1 MAGIQ
6 TIRNNLTGT
15 ASKVIVGII
24 AVTFALFFG
33 GNYVLFDND
42 ANVIASVNSKK
53 IDVFDLDLEMA
64 RVQSILR
71 QRFDDPD
78 FSIEEEALRSLALN
92 SLISDALILD
102 FLEQNKVEV
111 LNLSAYKLLA
121 KNEIFQEEG
130 NFSLGKVNTFARQ
143 NGFLPGKY
151 VQSISEDIAL
161 NFWRVGLGAS
171 SFLTSSELNQNI
183 KLANQTRDITFT
195 KINKKD
201 IEEKIKV
208 SEEEILKFY
217 TQNPSYFRS
226 EEKAKLRFIN
236 ISLEDLK
243 ENQLIQEE
251 EIKREYQ
258 AYLDSFD
265 LVARRSASH
274 LMINISSERTKDQAL
289 DLANQIKEK
298 IDSGEDFTSLVE
310 EYSEDEGTKNTGGSL
325 GISDGSAFPEEFEI
339 ALEQLKEG
347 QVSNPIALEESVHL
361 VKLTNFQAPIPD
373 EYESRKEEIKQ
384 NLIEQAASTEYV
396 DSLELAAELTFTNDS
411 LDSLSQELNLEIK
424 TKDFFSRAEAE
435 KPFKDTELL
444 NLIFND
450 LSIKEGNLSE
460 LIEIDNQYG
469 VIFELED
476 FQEEKTKDFESVK
489 NQAKD
494 LLTNKLTEEKIE
506 GLKAKLLAGLE
517 AGSSLEVIAKEN
529 QLKVDSYKSINRD
542 SSLFTRNVLLEIFNE
557 PKSSIGKSYSYASM
571 LNGDEIV
578 FRLDKVTQLNT
589 EVSAEE
595 KDSLKNFFLED
606 RAETE
611 LVTLQTSMQES
622 SSVTVN

>member
-111 LNLSAYKLLA
+111 LDLSAYKLLA

-195 KINKKD
+195 KINKKN

-289 DLANQIKEK
+289 DLANQIKKK
-298 IDSGEDFTSLVE
+298 IDSGDDFKSLVE

-517 AGSSLEVIAKEN
+517 AGSSLEDIAKEN

-589 EVSAEE
+589 EVSDEE

>member
-78 FSIEEEALRSLALN
+78 FSIEEDALRSLALN

-201 IEEKIKV
+201 IEGKIKV

-226 EEKAKLRFIN
+226 EEKAKLMFIN
-236 ISLEDLK
+236 ISLEDL
-243 ENQLIQEE
+243 
-251 EIKREYQ
+251 
-258 AYLDSFD
+258 
-265 LVARRSASH
+265 
-274 LMINISSERTKDQAL
+274 
-289 DLANQIKEK
+289 
-298 IDSGEDFTSLVE
+298 
-310 EYSEDEGTKNTGGSL
+310 
-325 GISDGSAFPEEFEI
+325 
-339 ALEQLKEG
+339 
-347 QVSNPIALEESVHL
+347 
-361 VKLTNFQAPIPD
+361 
-373 EYESRKEEIKQ
+373 
-384 NLIEQAASTEYV
+384 
-396 DSLELAAELTFTNDS
+396 
-411 LDSLSQELNLEIK
+411 
-424 TKDFFSRAEAE
+424 
-435 KPFKDTELL
+435 
-444 NLIFND
+444 
-450 LSIKEGNLSE
+450 
-460 LIEIDNQYG
+460 
-469 VIFELED
+469 
-476 FQEEKTKDFESVK
+476 
-489 NQAKD
+489 
-494 LLTNKLTEEKIE
+494 
-506 GLKAKLLAGLE
+506 
-517 AGSSLEVIAKEN
+517 
-529 QLKVDSYKSINRD
+529 
-542 SSLFTRNVLLEIFNE
+542 
-557 PKSSIGKSYSYASM
+557 
-571 LNGDEIV
+571 
-578 FRLDKVTQLNT
+578 
-589 EVSAEE
+589 
-595 KDSLKNFFLED
+595 
-606 RAETE
+606 
-611 LVTLQTSMQES
+611 
-622 SSVTVN
+622 

>member
-1 MAGIQ
+1 MSGIQ

-15 ASKVIVGII
+15 AAKVVVGII

-78 FSIEEEALRSLALN
+78 FSIEEDALRSLALN

-111 LNLSAYKLLA
+111 LDLSAYKLLA

-151 VQSISEDIAL
+151 VQSIGEDIAL

-251 EIKREYQ
+251 EIKTEYQ

-298 IDSGEDFTSLVE
+298 IDSGDDFTSLVE

-373 EYESRKEEIKQ
+373 AYESRKEEIKQ
-384 NLIEQAASTEYV
+384 NLIEQAASAEYV

-435 KPFKDTELL
+435 RPFKDTELL
-444 NLIFND
+444 NLIFSD
-450 LSIKEGNLSE
+450 PSIKEGNLSE

-489 NQAKD
+489 NQAQD

>member
-1 MAGIQ
+1 MSGIQ

-111 LNLSAYKLLA
+111 LDLSAYKLLA

-289 DLANQIKEK
+289 DLANQIKKK
-298 IDSGEDFTSLVE
+298 IDSGDDFTSLVE
-310 EYSEDEGTKNTGGSL
+310 EYSEDEGTKNTGGYL

-373 EYESRKEEIKQ
+373 AYESRKEEIKQ
-384 NLIEQAASTEYV
+384 NLIEQAASAEYV

-489 NQAKD
+489 NQAQD

-589 EVSAEE
+589 EVSDEE

>member
-1 MAGIQ
+1 MSGIQ

-111 LNLSAYKLLA
+111 LDLSAYKLLA

-201 IEEKIKV
+201 IEGKIKV
-208 SEEEILKFY
+208 SEEETLKFY

-251 EIKREYQ
+251 EIKSEYQ

-289 DLANQIKEK
+289 DLANQIKKK
-298 IDSGEDFTSLVE
+298 IDSGDDFTSLVE

-384 NLIEQAASTEYV
+384 NLIEQAASAEYV

-517 AGSSLEVIAKEN
+517 AGSSLEDIAKEN

>member
-1 MAGIQ
+1 MAVIQ
-6 TIRNNLTGT
+6 SIRNNLSGT
-15 ASKVIVGII
+15 AAKVVVGII
-24 AVTFALFFG
+24 VVTFALFFG

-42 ANVIASVNSKK
+42 ANVVASVNSKK

-64 RVQSILR
+64 RVQSILS

-111 LNLSAYKLLA
+111 LDLSAYKLLA
-121 KNEIFQEEG
+121 QNEIFQEEG
-130 NFSLGKVNTFARQ
+130 KFSLGKVNTFARQ

-151 VQSISEDIAL
+151 IESISEDIAL

-171 SFLTSSELNQNI
+171 SFLTSTELNQNI
-183 KLANQTRDITFT
+183 ELANQTRDITFT

-201 IEEKIKV
+201 IEENIKV

-274 LMINISSERTKDQAL
+274 LMINISSERTKEQAL
-289 DLANQIKEK
+289 DLANQIKKK
-298 IDSGEDFTSLVE
+298 IDSGDDFTSLVE

-325 GISDGSAFPEEFEI
+325 GISDGSAFPEEFEL
-339 ALEQLKEG
+339 ALEQLEEG

-384 NLIEQAASTEYV
+384 NLIEQAANAEYV

-424 TKDFFSRAEAE
+424 TKDFFSQAEAE
-435 KPFKDTELL
+435 TPFKDTELL

-476 FQEEKTKDFESVK
+476 FQEEKTRDFESVK
-489 NQAKD
+489 NQAQD

-506 GLKAKLLAGLE
+506 VLKAKLLAGLE

-529 QLKVDSYKSINRD
+529 QLAVDSYKSINRD
-542 SSLFTRNVLLEIFNE
+542 SSLFTRNVLLKIFTE
-557 PKSSIGKSYSYASM
+557 PKSNIGKSYSYTSL
-571 LNGDEIV
+571 LNGDEII

-589 EVSAEE
+589 EVSDEE
-595 KDSLKNFFLED
+595 KDSLKGFFLEE
-606 RAETE
+606 RA
-611 LVTLQTSMQES
+611 
-622 SSVTVN
+622 

>member
-1 MAGIQ
+1 MSGIQ

-111 LNLSAYKLLA
+111 LDLSAYKLLA

-289 DLANQIKEK
+289 DLANQIKKK
-298 IDSGEDFTSLVE
+298 IDSGDDFTSLVE

-384 NLIEQAASTEYV
+384 NLIEQAASAEYV

-435 KPFKDTELL
+435 RPFKDTELL
-444 NLIFND
+444 NLIFSD
-450 LSIKEGNLSE
+450 PSIKEGNLSE

-489 NQAKD
+489 NQAQD

-589 EVSAEE
+589 EVSDEE

>member
-1 MAGIQ
+1 MSGIQ

-111 LNLSAYKLLA
+111 LDLSAYKLLA

-289 DLANQIKEK
+289 DLANQIKKK
-298 IDSGEDFTSLVE
+298 IDSGDDFKSLVE

-384 NLIEQAASTEYV
+384 NLIEQAASAEYV

-489 NQAKD
+489 NQAQD

-589 EVSAEE
+589 EVSDEE